1 MRLRSGRHL
10 VSPLTV
16 PQGGHHHRQRLRGS
30 DDRIDSLPKDLL
42 LQVLVRLKHA
52 ERAAC
57 VGAVCRSWHGLWIE
71 LPELTFGFVK
81 PRMLEAVLAK
91 VKRGAQV
98 SLLLRAA
105 TRLVPEKLMFH
116 VWNHLTLE
124 DDPIELPCF
133 DRTSSLALEVMGFH
147 LLPPLSGE
155 FTALK
160 SLSLSDCRGIDIG
173 ALLPLCP
180 SLRVLN
186 MYHLVEVGTMMVHS
200 ASLEELNLETK
211 KYWLHPN

>member
-30 DDRIDSLPKDLL
+30 DDRINSLPKDLL

-57 VGAVCRSWHGLWIE
+57 VGAVCHSWHGLWTE

-91 VKRGAQV
+91 VTRPRLD
-98 SLLLRAA
+98 LLNI
-105 TRLVPEKLMFH
+105 T
-116 VWNHLTLE
+116 
-124 DDPIELPCF
+124 
-133 DRTSSLALEVMGFH
+133 
-147 LLPPLSGE
+147 
-155 FTALK
+155 
-160 SLSLSDCRGIDIG
+160 
-173 ALLPLCP
+173 
-180 SLRVLN
+180 
-186 MYHLVEVGTMMVHS
+186 VEG
-200 ASLEELNLETK
+200 
-211 KYWLHPN
+211 